1 MAILLVVIFILM
13 MQFLW
18 VYIDELVGKGLG
30 LKVVLEFMLL
40 GGCTILPLA
49 LPLSTLLAS
58 MMTLGQMG
66 EHNELKNRYCHIRY
80 VEQSGISSEKS
91 SDKVA
96 ISSEKSSDK
105 VAIKEKNSDIIL
117 NYLKEHESINN
128 STARAITGLTAPA
141 VRKIFKKL
149 EAQDLIAGSGENK
162 NRTYSLK

>member
-1 MAILLVVIFILM
+1 MNNDIFAENSWYFRNALVRANYNNLKKGIHENSEFLEKFFRNLL
-13 MQFLW
+13 
-18 VYIDELVGKGLG
+18 
-30 LKVVLEFMLL
+30 
-40 GGCTILPLA
+40 
-49 LPLSTLLAS
+49 
-58 MMTLGQMG
+58 MG

-80 VEQSGISSEKS
+80 AEQSGISSEKS